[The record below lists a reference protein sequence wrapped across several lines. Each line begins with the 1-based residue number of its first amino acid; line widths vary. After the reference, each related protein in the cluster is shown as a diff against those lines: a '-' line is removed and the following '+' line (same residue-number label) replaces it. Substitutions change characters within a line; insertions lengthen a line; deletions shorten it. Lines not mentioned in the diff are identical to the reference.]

1 MVYLKKV
8 CLYIKNNQN
17 YNYMSSLFGKK
28 DINGYYTL
36 ELKDNKNIK
45 NFSWYFFIKKV
56 SEAAPSP
63 GN

>member
-36 ELKDNKNIK
+36 ELKENKNIK

-56 SEAAPSP
+56 SETVPSP